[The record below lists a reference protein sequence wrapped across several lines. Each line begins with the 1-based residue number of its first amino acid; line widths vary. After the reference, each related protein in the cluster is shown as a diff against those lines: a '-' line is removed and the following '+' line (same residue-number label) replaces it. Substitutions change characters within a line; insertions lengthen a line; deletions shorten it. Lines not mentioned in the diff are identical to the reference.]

1 MKKVP
6 AEIEA
11 EIVRLHHAEKWPV
24 GTIAGQ
30 LGVHHCVVRRV
41 LGEHGVPRPE
51 LAPRPSKVDPYLPF
65 IGETLERYP
74 RLRATRLWQMAKARG
89 YQGGISRFREVVAM
103 HRPRKQ
109 PEAFLRLT
117 MLPADQAQVDWAHF
131 GQVRVG
137 SARRK
142 LMAFVMTLS
151 YSRHTFV
158 RFFHESHMPVFIR
171 GHVEAFE
178 YFDGIPRHLLYDN
191 LKSAVTS
198 RVGDAVQWNHT
209 LLACA
214 KHYCFGPRVAAPYR
228 GNEKGRVE
236 RRIRYIRENFFAARP
251 WQGLVQLN
259 EDARHWCSE
268 TAANRP
274 WPDNNEKTVKQA
286 FDEERDGLMALPDDR
301 FATYD
306 RVDVRVGKTPYV
318 RFDRNDYSVP
328 HAHVRKQLVVW
339 ADDTRVRIFD
349 GHEVVAEHER
359 TFDQKRRVEDK
370 LHIDALLAEK
380 RTAHRLHGQGRLQ
393 ASVPTTEIFIR
404 RVAER
409 GHNVGSAT
417 ARMLDLL
424 DEYGPEELAGV
435 MEEINERNTVHV
447 PAVRQL
453 LEQRRRAQHRPA
465 PTKVELPWASLREFV
480 VTPHDLRTYDAIRA
494 TDETQEVNHDDDEET

>member
-6 AEIEA
+6 PEIEA
-11 EIVRLHHAEKWPV
+11 EIVRLHHAEKWPI

-30 LGVHHCVVRRV
+30 VGVHHCVVRRV

-65 IGETLERYP
+65 IREVLEKYP
-74 RLRATRLWQMAKARG
+74 RLRATRLWQMVRARG
-89 YQGGISRFREVVAM
+89 YQGGVSRFREVVAM

-131 GQVRVG
+131 GHVLVG
-137 SARRK
+137 NAKRK

-158 RFFHESHMPVFIR
+158 RFFHESHMPVFML

-178 YFDGIPRHLLYDN
+178 YFGGVPRQLLYDN

-214 KHYCFGPRVAAPYR
+214 KHYRFGPRVAAPYR

-236 RRIRYIRENFFAARP
+236 RRIRYIRDNFFAARA

-259 EDARHWCSE
+259 EEARHWCSE
-268 TAANRP
+268 IAAKRP
-274 WPDNNEKTVKQA
+274 WPDNTKKTVEQA
-286 FDEERDGLMALPDDR
+286 FDEEKDRLIALPDDQ
-301 FATYD
+301 FTAYD

-328 HAHVRKQLVVW
+328 HAHVRKHLVVW
-339 ADDTRVRIFD
+339 ADDTRVRICD
-349 GHEVVAEHER
+349 GHQVVAEHER
-359 TFDQKRRVEDK
+359 TFDHKRRVEK
-370 LHIDALLAEK
+370 KEHIDALLAEK
-380 RTAHRLHGQGRLQ
+380 RAAHRLHGQGRLQ
-393 ASVPTTEIFIR
+393 ASVPATEDLIR
-404 RVAER
+404 RAAER
-409 GHNVGSAT
+409 GHNVGSVT
-417 ARMLDLL
+417 ARMLELL
-424 DEYGPEELAGV
+424 DEYGSDDLAAV
-435 MEEINERNTVHV
+435 MVEINHRQVVHV
-447 PAVRQL
+447 PTVRQL
-453 LEQRRRAQHRPA
+453 LEQRRRAQKRPA
-465 PTKVELPWASLREFV
+465 PTKVELPSAGLRELV
-480 VTPHDLRTYDAIRA
+480 VVPHDLRTYDEIQSAHDD
-494 TDETQEVNHDDDEET
+494 TEEVNHDEET